1 VIALAPSDIVEEQV
15 QVGENIGEASM
26 ANVDKIVVNSE
37 KTILMI
43 EEQENVV
50 LVTLMVGWKNA
61 NEDVDPHAHID
72 GVTY

>member
-1 VIALAPSDIVEEQV
+1 MIALAPSDIVEEQV

-26 ANVDKIVVNSE
+26 ADVDKIVVNLE

-50 LVTLMVGWKNA
+50 PTPMLEQENA
-61 NEDVDPHAHID
+61 NEVVEPHEHNELHLL
-72 GVTY
+72 

>member
-1 VIALAPSDIVEEQV
+1 MIALAPSDIVEEQV

-26 ANVDKIVVNSE
+26 ADVDKIVVNLE

-50 LVTLMVGWKNA
+50 PIPMLEQENA
-61 NEDVDPHAHID
+61 NEVVEPHEHSELHLL
-72 GVTY
+72 

>member
-26 ANVDKIVVNSE
+26 ADVDKIVVNSE

-43 EEQENVV
+43 EEQENIVP
-50 LVTLMVGWKNA
+50 TPMSEQENA
-61 NEDVDPHAHID
+61 NEVVEPREHSELHLL
-72 GVTY
+72 